1 MIKVIASDLDGTLLN
16 EEHKIAERTIRAVKR
31 AQEEGILFVA
41 ATGRGYE
48 EAKLALE
55 PAGIRCSQIVTSG
68 SEVRDAAGN
77 IIRTISMEKEAAGK
91 ILEISEKA
99 GIAAYVFTDELDGVI
114 GTPEE
119 VEDFLVA
126 QVQTFHLNGTKEE
139 ILKDPLFQE
148 YKKNT
153 NVLSD
158 KEAIL
163 NSECI
168 IYKIFLFST
177 NLEIIRKIKKEV
189 EKIPGIASAASS
201 LDNVEITSI
210 KAQKGPVLKWYVE
223 SLGYSMDEVMVMGD
237 SLNDYSML
245 SMEFGACVAMENA
258 ADILKKTAAY
268 RAPSNEED
276 GAAIAIEK
284 LLEGKLEELRVKG

>member
-1 MIKVIASDLDGTLLN
+1 MQHGISS
-16 EEHKIAERTIRAVKR
+16 ERSPWKKR
-31 AQEEGILFVA
+31 RRERSWKFLK
-41 ATGRGYE
+41 GRD
-48 EAKLALE
+48 
-55 PAGIRCSQIVTSG
+55 SG
-68 SEVRDAAGN
+68 VCIYR
-77 IIRTISMEKEAAGK
+77 
-91 ILEISEKA
+91 
-99 GIAAYVFTDELDGVI
+99 ELDGVI

-153 NVLSD
+153 NVLPD

-163 NSECI
+163 HSERV

-177 NLEIIRKIKKEV
+177 NLEIIGKIKKEV
-189 EKIPGIASAASS
+189 ERIPGIASAASS

-223 SLGYSMDEVMVMGD
+223 SLD
-237 SLNDYSML
+237 
-245 SMEFGACVAMENA
+245 
-258 ADILKKTAAY
+258 TAWM
-268 RAPSNEED
+268 
-276 GAAIAIEK
+276 K
-284 LLEGKLEELRVKG
+284 LWSWETV